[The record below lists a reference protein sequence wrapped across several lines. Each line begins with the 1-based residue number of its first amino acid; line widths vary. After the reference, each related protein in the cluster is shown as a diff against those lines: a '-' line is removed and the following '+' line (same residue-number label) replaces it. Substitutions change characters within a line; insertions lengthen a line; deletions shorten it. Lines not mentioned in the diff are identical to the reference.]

1 MDSGVAR
8 SGHARCWFVDV
19 GALVLVAA
27 AAVLGGAAQSVL
39 GFGAAFTLVPALAV
53 FAPDLLPGAAIA
65 AFLPLTALMAYR
77 ERHHAD
83 RAAATRLAV
92 ARVPGTLVGTAAVAL
107 LPVRGLAATV
117 AVLLLAAV
125 LSTARGWTVTET
137 ARTTAA
143 AGLISGF
150 SGTAVGLGGP
160 PLALLYRERHSSEVR
175 PTLAVVFGVGTV
187 LSIATLSATGGFH
200 LEDLRAGL
208 ALGGLNVVG
217 MVLAA
222 PALRR
227 VPEAVIRQ
235 GLLVWAFVG
244 ALLAL
249 VRVVSG

>member
-1 MDSGVAR
+1 MVR
-8 SGHARCWFVDV
+8 LVHARWWLVDV

-53 FAPDLLPGAAIA
+53 VAPDLLPGAAIT
-65 AFLPLTALMAYR
+65 AFLPLTALMAFR

-83 RAAATRLAV
+83 RPAAKRLV
-92 ARVPGTLVGTAAVAL
+92 MARVPGTLVGTVAVAL
-107 LPVRGLAATV
+107 LPTRGLAATV
-117 AVLLLAAV
+117 AILLLAAV
-125 LSTARGWTVTET
+125 VSTARGWTLPETRRTET
-137 ARTTAA
+137 A

-160 PLALLYRERHSSEVR
+160 PLALLYRQRHSSEIR
-175 PTLAVVFGVGTV
+175 PTLAVVFGLGTV
-187 LSIATLSATGGFH
+187 LSLATLGATGGFDV
-200 LEDLRAGL
+200 EDLRAGL

-217 MVLAA
+217 MVLTA

-227 VPEAVIRQ
+227 LPETVIRQ

-244 ALLAL
+244 AVLAL
-249 VRVVSG
+249 FRVVAG